1 MYKAVMFDFDG
12 TLGDTLP
19 LCYEAFIRAGKDV
32 AGKTIAREDVAAC
45 FGPSEE
51 GMMQRL
57 LPDHWEE
64 GVCVYLSHYRDLH
77 DMCPEPFVGGRDLLD
92 LLRKHRVPLALITGK
107 GPVSAAISLER
118 YGLARS
124 FDWIATGNA
133 EGSQKD
139 RHMREFVAAQG
150 ILPGDAVYIGDS
162 VADIRESRSAGVD
175 VFAAGWA
182 ATAKL
187 PELEAAK
194 PDRLFTDIN
203 DLRAYFERELSAVR

>member
-1 MYKAVMFDFDG
+1 MYKAVMIDFDG
-12 TLGDTLP
+12 TLADTLP
-19 LCYEAFIRAGKDV
+19 LCYEAFSRAGQDV
-32 AGKTIAREDVAAC
+32 AGKTLAKEDVAAC
-45 FGPSEE
+45 FGASEE

-57 LPDHWEE
+57 LPEHWEE
-64 GVCVYLSHYRDLH
+64 AVSAYLSYYRDLH
-77 DMCPEPFVGGRDLLD
+77 DICPEPFAGGRELLD
-92 LLRKHRVPLALITGK
+92 LLRKHRVPVALITGK

-118 YGLARS
+118 HGLARS

-139 RHMREFVAAQG
+139 KHMREFVAAQG
-150 ILPGDAVYIGDS
+150 IAPSDAVYIGDS

-182 ATAKL
+182 ASARL
-187 PELEAAK
+187 PELEAAG

-203 DLRAYFERELSAVR
+203 DLRAYFEQELSAN